1 MPPRH
6 EAYHAQIAAGSL
18 LVKESR
24 EVARLLLENLDE
36 NGWHRALVVDNVLQ
50 KKSPASA
57 RRMARLIRNRLEPLC
72 PEHWQLVLDP
82 DREVAIQALLAASL
96 KHSRLVRDFLD
107 QVVREHYRTF
117 KRHLAL
123 ADWRK
128 FLAECA
134 ARDPEVATWTE
145 STQKKLGQVVFR
157 ILAEA
162 GYLESTRTMKL
173 SPIRVHPKVRKYL
186 LDHHEKDLLRG
197 MEIDK

>member
-6 EAYHAQIAAGSL
+6 EPYHAQIAAGSL
-18 LVKESR
+18 LIKESR
-24 EVARLLLENLDE
+24 EIARLLLENLE
-36 NGWHRALVVDNVLQ
+36 EEGWHRALVVDNVLQ

-57 RRMARLIRNRLEPLC
+57 RRMARLIRNRLEPLSL
-72 PEHWQLVLDP
+72 ELWHLVLDP
-82 DREVAIQALLAASL
+82 DREIATQALLAASI
-96 KHSRLVRDFLD
+96 KHCRLLRDFLD
-107 QVVREHYRTF
+107 QVVREHFRTF
-117 KRHLAL
+117 KRNLTQG
-123 ADWRK
+123 DWRT

-134 ARDPEVATWTE
+134 ARDPAVGTWTE
-145 STQKKLGQVVFR
+145 STQKKLGQVIFR

-186 LDHHEKDLLRG
+186 LDHHEKDLLRC